1 MKVIFKSIQM
11 KMQHMSN
18 TKWSAAEVN
27 SLLSNSIV
35 LHSDQHELSILA
47 FDQNTK
53 CVLGID
59 NEGFMVFGAPQQ
71 LEFQGFSFA
80 RAKLE
85 CNKSIHLSN
94 GVSIEPVFTFKF
106 LANTDEEIQTISTI
120 FAGLQNQTVD
130 SGNSITAQT
139 SAQGFESYFS
149 GLGKVWLSRQ
159 IQIGLF
165 GELAFISSS
174 SDKNQMIDAWHSSPF
189 STYDFGTL
197 YGRLEIKTSTAPTRL
212 HWLRSSQS
220 VALDKDKLTYL
231 SIYAAEVPD
240 GISLVDLSNQIS
252 SSALSDHSKQKFLE
266 KLSMYELDKANMRFD
281 LPSAVSSFKFVAGM
295 SVPYMRSDD
304 HAIVQVA
311 WQCDFST
318 LEGAGNSLAWN

>member
-85 CNKSIHLSN
+85 PNKSIQLSN
-94 GVSIEPVFTFKF
+94 GISIEPVFTFKF
-106 LANTDEEIQTISTI
+106 LANTDDEIQTISTI

-130 SGNSITAQT
+130 SGNTVTAQT
-139 SAQGFESYFS
+139 SAQGFESYFA
-149 GLGKVWLSRQ
+149 GLGKVRLSRQ

-165 GELAFISSS
+165 GELAFISNS
-174 SDKNQMIDAWHSSPF
+174 SDKNQLIDAWHSSPF

-197 YGRLEIKTSTAPTRL
+197 HGRLEIKTSTAPTRL

-220 VALDKDKLTYL
+220 VALDKNKLTYL
-231 SIYAAEVPD
+231 SIYAPEVPD
-240 GISLVDLSNQIS
+240 GISIVDLSNQIIS
-252 SSALSDHSKQKFLE
+252 SLPDHSKQKFSQ
-266 KLSMYELDKANMRFD
+266 KLSMYEIDKANMRFD
-281 LPSAVSSFKFVAGM
+281 LESAISSFKFVAGV
-295 SVPYMRSDD
+295 SVPYMSSDD

-318 LEGAGNSLAWN
+318 LDGAGNSLAWN